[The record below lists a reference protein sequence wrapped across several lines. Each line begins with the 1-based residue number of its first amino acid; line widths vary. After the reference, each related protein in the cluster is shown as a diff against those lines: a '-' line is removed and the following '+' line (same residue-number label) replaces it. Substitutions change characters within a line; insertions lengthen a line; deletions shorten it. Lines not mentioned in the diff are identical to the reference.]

1 MTQKSKLPKS
11 FRILP
16 PILTVLLILLCVFIG
31 SQMSFS
37 ELISYSPPNLLLACL
52 GIVCLFGVKSLSVVF
67 PLSALYL
74 VSAFWFGT
82 IPAIL
87 INYLGLIVSVTL
99 PYLLGKHFGSS
110 VIEHLIEKYPK
121 LHKLQQAGI
130 SNQVMLSYLMRIV
143 SVLPGDLCSLFLGAC
158 SADYKRYLIGSLL
171 GLSPMMILHV
181 LFADLFSQSL
191 NGGFLSALTPQTFL
205 TIAILIGIS
214 VFSSLFLNK
223 KYRVKE
229 AK

>member
-1 MTQKSKLPKS
+1 MAQKSKLPKS
-11 FRILP
+11 FRIFP
-16 PILTVLLILLCVFIG
+16 PLLTTLLILLCIFIG
-31 SQMSFS
+31 SRMSFS
-37 ELISYSPPNLLLACL
+37 ELISYSPPNLFLACL

-87 INYLGLIVSVTL
+87 INYLGLIVSVTI
-99 PYLLGKHFGSS
+99 PFLLGRYFGSS
-110 VIEHLIEKYPK
+110 AIEHLIEKYPK
-121 LHKLQQAGI
+121 LHKLQQMGI
-130 SNQVMLSYLMRIV
+130 SNQVMLAYLMRIV
-143 SVLPGDLCSLFLGAC
+143 SILPGDLCSLFLGAC

-191 NGGFLSALTPQTFL
+191 DGGFLSALTPQTVL
-205 TIAILIGIS
+205 TIAVLIGIS

-223 KYRVKE
+223 KYCIK
-229 AK
+229 KPK